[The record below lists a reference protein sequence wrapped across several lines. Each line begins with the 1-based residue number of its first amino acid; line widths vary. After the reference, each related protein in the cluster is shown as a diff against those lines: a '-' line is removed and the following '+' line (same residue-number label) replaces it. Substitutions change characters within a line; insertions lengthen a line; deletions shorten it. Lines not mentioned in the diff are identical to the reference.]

1 MLYVRV
7 FSSFVLVLTIG
18 VESALAQSQSRFE
31 VGAQVS
37 TLRLT
42 DFDATNS
49 GLGGRASFDLS
60 RWLAI
65 EGELNFFPRDR
76 VEVESSPGP
85 AADIRI
91 GYSRTRFEGFA
102 GPKIGLR
109 RDKYGLFG
117 KIQPGFA
124 RLTDKGVSC
133 VDEACARMLFL
144 LAPPEY
150 HTEFAMNLG
159 GVFEFYPSPRIVTRL
174 DLGTTLIRHRSF
186 APPCDDCTSSNFSSR
201 VGVGFRF

>member
-1 MLYVRV
+1 
-7 FSSFVLVLTIG
+7 
-18 VESALAQSQSRFE
+18 LAQSSSRFE

-42 DFDATNS
+42 HFDATNS
-49 GLGGRASFDLS
+49 GLGGRGSFDVS

-91 GYSRTRFEGFA
+91 GYSRTRFEGFV
-102 GPKIGLR
+102 GPKLGLR

-124 RLTDKGVSC
+124 RLTDKGVRC
-133 VDEACARMLFL
+133 VSEDCARMLFL
-144 LAPPEY
+144 LARPDY
-150 HTEFAMNLG
+150 RTEFAMNLG
-159 GVFEFYPSPRIVTRL
+159 GVLEFYPSPRIVTRL

-186 APPCDDCTSSNFSSR
+186 APPWCDGCTSSNFSSR